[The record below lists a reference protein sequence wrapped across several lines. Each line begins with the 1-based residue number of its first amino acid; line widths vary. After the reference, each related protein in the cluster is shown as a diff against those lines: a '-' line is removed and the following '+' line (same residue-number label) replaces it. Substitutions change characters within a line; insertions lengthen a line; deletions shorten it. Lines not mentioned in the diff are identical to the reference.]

1 MAKIEQCL
9 IDVQLALAIKTMV
22 EATGV
27 AIPDGKLGLM
37 CPECKRAVKPHAGES
52 AHFEH
57 LRRNSNCSLS
67 HKMPA
72 YER

>member
-1 MAKIEQCL
+1 MPKIEQCL
-9 IDVQLALAIKTMV
+9 INVELALALKAMV

-27 AIPDGKLGLM
+27 AIPDGKLGMM
-37 CPECKRAVKPHAGES
+37 CPECKRAVKPHSGDS

-67 HKMPA
+67 HKVSA
-72 YER
+72 

>member
-1 MAKIEQCL
+1 MPKIEQCL
-9 IDVQLALAIKTMV
+9 INVELALALKAMI

-27 AIPDGKLGLM
+27 AIPDGKFGLM
-37 CPECKRAVKPHAGES
+37 CPECKRAVKPHAGDS

-67 HKMPA
+67 HKVSA
-72 YER
+72 